1 MLTATYRW
9 IDNNILELG
18 RELRL
23 SYLPPLMVYMAAG
36 ISGLTSIV
44 GTFFVKE
51 YLGLSASFLA
61 SLGFWAGIPWALKMP
76 LGHLVDLIWRWKSG
90 LIYLGAGLIALSLL
104 IMVGLLSEREAMAM
118 IMPAE
123 AWFVLSVLLAPI
135 GYVTQD
141 AVADAMTVEAVP
153 RVDEKGEP
161 IDPATRKLM
170 NTTMQTLGRV
180 AIIGGSVLVAFIN
193 LYLFTGVHKLPPAE
207 IAHIYRNVYLM
218 ALGIPLISVL
228 GVVSAMLIKRRNA
241 QRLRY
246 HGYTRKQAEAMLSP
260 RGERTPPNVW
270 ILGGSLLFVAFT
282 LVVGLGGMPY
292 NEEIVFTGSLVI
304 IAFLMV
310 KLTRALE
317 SEARATLVGTAIV
330 IFMFRAI
337 PSPGAGLTWW
347 MIDELGFDQH
357 FLSVLSLIG
366 SALTLVGMFLFRRFM
381 AERSIAYVVGFLTL
395 AGFVLAVPI
404 VGLYY
409 GLHHWT
415 TAMTGGIVDARTI
428 VIVDTTLESPLGQ
441 ISMIPML
448 AWIANSAPANLKATY
463 FAVMASFTNLALSLS
478 QLGTKYLNEIFIVT
492 REIRDGVSGALQVQA
507 DYSQLGD
514 LLIIQVML
522 SLVLPFAA
530 ILLVRLSRC
539 WRFGRIRR
547 KVSAWRSQHRRR
559 AGHNPPRP
567 SFFANFCADRSAVR
581 LIVAPVRTLSEECS
595 WFLSSLLARFCS

>member
-1 MLTATYRW
+1 MLTAGYRW
-9 IDNNILELG
+9 IDHNILELG

-36 ISGLTSIV
+36 ISGLTGIV

-51 YLGLSASFLA
+51 YLGLPASFLA
-61 SLGFWAGIPWALKMP
+61 ALGFWAGIPWALKMP

-90 LIYLGAGLIALSLL
+90 LIYLGAGLIAMSLL
-104 IMVGLLSEREAMAM
+104 IMVGLLSEREAMAA

-123 AWFVLSVLLAPI
+123 AWFVLSTLLAPV

-153 RVDEKGEP
+153 RVDAKGAP

-193 LYLFTGVHKLPPAE
+193 LYLFAGVHHLPPAE
-207 IAHIYRNVYLM
+207 IALIYRNVYLM

-241 QRLRY
+241 RRLRRQ
-246 HGYTRKQAEAMLSP
+246 GYTREQVEAMLSP
-260 RGERTPPNVW
+260 RGEPTPINWW
-270 ILGGSLLFVAFT
+270 ILGGSLLFVVFT
-282 LVVGLGGMPY
+282 LVVGLGGMSY
-292 NEEIVFTGSLVI
+292 SEEIVFTGSLAIV
-304 IAFLMV
+304 AFLIV

-317 SEARATLVGTAIV
+317 PEARATLVGTAIV
-330 IFMFRAI
+330 IFVFRAV

-347 MIDELGFDQH
+347 MIDELGFDQQ

-366 SALTLVGMFLFRRFM
+366 SALTLGGMFLFRRFM

-395 AGFVLAVPI
+395 AGFVLALPI

-409 GLHHWT
+409 DLHHWT
-415 TAMTGGIVDARTI
+415 AAMTGGLVDARTI

-441 ISMIPML
+441 IAMIPML

-492 REIRDGVSGALQVQA
+492 REVRDGASGVLQVPA

-522 SLVLPFAA
+522 GLALPFAA
-530 ILLVRLSRC
+530 ILFVRLTRL
-539 WRFGRIRR
+539 
-547 KVSAWRSQHRRR
+547 
-559 AGHNPPRP
+559 
-567 SFFANFCADRSAVR
+567 RSA
-581 LIVAPVRTLSEECS
+581 
-595 WFLSSLLARFCS
+595 

>member
-1 MLTATYRW
+1 MLTAAYRW
-9 IDNNILELG
+9 IDHNIFELG

-36 ISGLTSIV
+36 ISGLTAIV

-51 YLGLSASFLA
+51 YLGLPASFLA
-61 SLGFWAGIPWALKMP
+61 ALGFWAGIPWALKMP

-90 LIYLGAGLIALSLL
+90 LIYLGAGLIAVSLL
-104 IMVGLLSEREAMAM
+104 IMAGLLSAREAMVA

-123 AWFVLSVLLAPI
+123 AWFILSTLLAPV

-153 RVDEKGEP
+153 RVDAKGAP

-180 AIIGGSVLVAFIN
+180 AIIGGSVLVALIN
-193 LYLFTGVHKLPPAE
+193 LYLFSGVHHLPPAE

-218 ALGIPLISVL
+218 ALAIPFVSVL
-228 GVVSAMLIKRRNA
+228 GVVSATLIKRRNA
-241 QRLRY
+241 RGLRGQ
-246 HGYTRKQAEAMLSP
+246 GYTREQVEAMLSP
-260 RGERTPPNVW
+260 CGEPTSPNWW

-282 LVVGLGGMPY
+282 LTVGLKGMPCS
-292 NEEIVFTGSLVI
+292 EEIVFAGSLAIV
-304 IAFLMV
+304 AFLIFR
-310 KLTRALE
+310 LTRALE
-317 SEARATLVGTAIV
+317 PEARATLVGTAIV
-330 IFMFRAI
+330 IFVFRAM
-337 PSPGAGLTWW
+337 PSPGAGVTWW
-347 MIDELGFDQH
+347 MIDELGFDQQ

-366 SALTLVGMFLFRRFM
+366 SALTLAGMFLFRRFM

-395 AGFVLAVPI
+395 AGFLLALPI

-415 TAMTGGIVDARTI
+415 AAMTGGLVDAHTI
-428 VIVDTTLESPLGQ
+428 VLMDTTLESPLGQ

-492 REIRDGVSGALQVQA
+492 REVRNGASGALQTPA

-514 LLIIQVML
+514 LLIVQVAL
-522 SLVLPFAA
+522 GLALPFVA
-530 ILLVRLSRC
+530 ILFVRLARL
-539 WRFGRIRR
+539 
-547 KVSAWRSQHRRR
+547 
-559 AGHNPPRP
+559 
-567 SFFANFCADRSAVR
+567 RSA
-581 LIVAPVRTLSEECS
+581 
-595 WFLSSLLARFCS
+595 